1 MFTVWKN
8 IRDIG
13 SISVALEDTCK
24 ILCMPWNSNISS
36 LIRRVDKASV
46 KKCLF
51 R

>member
-8 IRDIG
+8 IRDVD
-13 SISVALEDTCK
+13 SISVTLEDIC
-24 ILCMPWNSNISS
+24 ICMLRNSNISS
-36 LIRRVDKASV
+36 LIRRIDKVSV

>member
-8 IRDIG
+8 IRDVD
-13 SISVALEDTCK
+13 SISVTLEDICK
-24 ILCMPWNSNISS
+24 ILCMLRNSNISS
-36 LIRRVDKASV
+36 LIRRIDKVSV